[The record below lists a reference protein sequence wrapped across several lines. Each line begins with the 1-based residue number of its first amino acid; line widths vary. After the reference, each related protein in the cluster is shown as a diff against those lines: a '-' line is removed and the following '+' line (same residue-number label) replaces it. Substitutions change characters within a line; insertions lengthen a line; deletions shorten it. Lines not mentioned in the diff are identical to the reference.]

1 MLSRKQPVRLQAT
14 KEKEVSRLRTLPDP
28 DHLPALDERLFA
40 CMPSVG
46 LDDPLGHPP
55 RILLLYGSLR
65 ERSFSRFA
73 VEEAA
78 RNHISGG
85 RFKAYSAGNHPTGE
99 VNPRSLETLERHGI
113 STEGLHS
120 KSWDDL
126 KDTKFD
132 LVVTV
137 CDNAAGEVCPFFPG
151 APMKVHWGV
160 PDPAH
165 FEGTPEQTEQ
175 EFERVFSMLKAPL
188 DELSRLPVEG
198 KATLTAKIKA
208 IEVNHDAAIPARRI

>member
-1 MLSRKQPVRLQAT
+1 MFNV
-14 KEKEVSRLRTLPDP
+14 
-28 DHLPALDERLFA
+28 LFL
-40 CMPSVG
+40 CTGNSC
-46 LDDPLGHPP
+46 
-55 RILLLYGSLR
+55 RSIL
-65 ERSFSRFA
+65 A
-73 VEEAA
+73 EAYL
-78 RNHISGG
+78 NHIGGG
-85 RFKAYSAGNHPTGE
+85 RFKAYSAGSQPTGE
-99 VNPRSLETLERHGI
+99 VNPRSLETLQRHRI

-120 KSWDDL
+120 KSWNDL

-165 FEGTPEQTEQ
+165 FQGTPEQTEQ

-188 DELSRLPVEG
+188 DQLSRLPVEG
-198 KATLTAKIKA
+198 KATLAAQIKD
-208 IEVNHDAAIPARRI
+208 IKVNEHGAAIPPR

>member
-1 MLSRKQPVRLQAT
+1 MFNV
-14 KEKEVSRLRTLPDP
+14 
-28 DHLPALDERLFA
+28 LFL
-40 CMPSVG
+40 CTGNSC
-46 LDDPLGHPP
+46 
-55 RILLLYGSLR
+55 RSIL
-65 ERSFSRFA
+65 A
-73 VEEAA
+73 EAYL
-78 RNHISGG
+78 NHIGQG
-85 RFKAYSAGNHPTGE
+85 RFKAYSAGSQPTGE
-99 VNPRSLETLERHGI
+99 VNPRSLETLQRHGI

-165 FEGTPEQTEQ
+165 FEGTPKQTEQ

-188 DELSRLPVEG
+188 DQLSRLAVED
-198 KATLTAKIKA
+198 KATFVVQIKA
-208 IEVNHDAAIPARRI
+208 IKVNP